1 MVAALSGLI
10 GLVVGAAIVWGLVAR
25 RAEGERESLADAKS
39 TLAVRESELAI
50 ARSHLEQ
57 LRSEHEAALTNLGP
71 VFESLSSRVLQQT
84 VAQFNQSQEAVMKER
99 ETTLDRTLK
108 PLADLLDEYKRNLA
122 DFDKEHVV
130 ALGEVKNRAEELL
143 TEQRRTQDETRRL
156 NQLLGR
162 SDHRGRWGEVQL
174 ANVLEASGL
183 RQNIDYQLQ
192 VSSTGESGRSQ
203 RPDCVVNMP
212 NGSRIA
218 IDAKFPFDAFEASL
232 ATTDTDERAALEAK
246 HAKDLL
252 AHVKTL
258 RDKAYWEAIAP
269 APEFV
274 ACFVPS
280 DAAVSVAFDANP
292 DLLKSAA
299 KDRVIIVGPTNL
311 LSMLWSVAMVV
322 RQQRLAMNA
331 EEIYKVA
338 ETIFERIRYVAEPV
352 ARMGKALD
360 TQVKEYNAMV
370 SSFET
375 RLIVSARNLQ
385 KLGGAA
391 HAKELPE
398 LGHVDRLA
406 ARIDSDKW
414 GVVEALPLFDGAPEI
429 LELEGFEETD

>member
-1 MVAALSGLI
+1 MVAILSALI
-10 GLVVGAAIVWGLVAR
+10 GLVVGAAVVWVLAGQ
-25 RAEGERESLADAKS
+25 RAERDRAALSDVTSL
-39 TLAVRESELAI
+39 LAVRESELAN
-50 ARSHLEQ
+50 SKTHLEQ

-71 VFESLSSRVLQQT
+71 VFESLSNRVLQQT
-84 VAQFNQSQEAVMKER
+84 VDQFNHSQEAVMKER

-122 DFDKEHVV
+122 EFDKQHVG
-130 ALGEVKNRAEELL
+130 ALGEVKNRADELL
-143 TEQRRTQDETRRL
+143 AEQRRTQDETRRL

-162 SDHRGRWGEVQL
+162 ADHRGRWGEVQL

-192 VSSTGESGRSQ
+192 VSSTSESGRSQ

-232 ATTDTDERAALEAK
+232 ATSDSGERAALEAK

-258 RDKAYWEAIAP
+258 REKAYWEAIAP

-280 DAAVSVAFDANP
+280 DVAVSVAFDANP
-292 DLLKSAA
+292 DLLKNAA

-360 TQVKEYNAMV
+360 SQVKEYNAMV
-370 SSFET
+370 ASFET

-398 LGHVDRLA
+398 LGHVDRLPT
-406 ARIDSDKW
+406 RIDDTKW
-414 GVVEALPLFDGAPEI
+414 GIDDASPLPEGAIEI
-429 LELEGFEETD
+429 LELEGFEATE